1 MERRSIPHFIIKA
14 NLQKSKITG
23 IYFSDHVTPEVLR
36 DVCRRITGQTDFTH
50 EYVDNDYQDEF
61 LEKSYNK
68 GRMAVMQ
75 YEDAVS
81 YISFSELEISGR
93 NSSVQSVPTAYNMF
107 FSNPYP
113 EKRLYYY
120 FLNVSGNAETDYQI
134 LIYRLMNTIGFQFL
148 NASPDLLRRITAFH
162 SVEDIIFNRR
172 INAGRNRSN
181 NSTFITRGNAGEI
194 EIYGKTYGANKYE
207 TSLICYAL
215 AQLWQSGQSMKLYEV
230 LEGDLKELPESSLKV
245 IRHMGVIDIIPTDMT
260 LEKRIYEKENSL
272 RSPRYTYNLFN
283 KLGNKHCALC
293 NCQIPELIQGAHIL
307 PVAAIK
313 KMHGLSLEQRLN
325 LALDGDNGSWLC
337 ENHHKMFDEGMVSFD
352 SSGRLLVENDIDQR
366 HKRFID
372 EITTNRKLPSEFLTD
387 RFLWYLQQRK
397 MAG

>member
-93 NSSVQSVPTAYNMF
+93 NSSVQSVPTAYNLF

-272 RSPRYTYNLFN
+272 RSPRYTYNLLN

-325 LALDGDNGSWLC
+325 LALDGDNGLWLC

>member
-36 DVCRRITGQTDFTH
+36 DVCRRITGQTVFTH

-325 LALDGDNGSWLC
+325 LALDGDNGLWLC

>member
-325 LALDGDNGSWLC
+325 LALDGDNGLWLC